1 MSILQQSCHKVQ
13 DLRQSSALKI
23 VSVPV
28 SGLPGLLFYVST
40 GVHYPLVP
48 EPMRRAVTPIAKFL
62 ILVNILSGDWFPEVL
77 SGSRPPVAQRPP
89 SPVPPMPLLP
99 PMHTKSSYTSFGS
112 QKFKD
117 AGSFLLLS
125 LFRPHSSARTP
136 EKPQKNNQRCI
147 LFLYNLSRCLGD
159 PCGGARLPSF
169 TFESSNQ
176 TKYRHRV

>member
-23 VSVPV
+23 VSVPI

-112 QKFKD
+112 
-117 AGSFLLLS
+117 
-125 LFRPHSSARTP
+125 
-136 EKPQKNNQRCI
+136 
-147 LFLYNLSRCLGD
+147 
-159 PCGGARLPSF
+159 
-169 TFESSNQ
+169 
-176 TKYRHRV
+176 